1 MHGTYLDKRQMG
13 TAFSRGELDDTMDQY
28 EGDGTTTSVAVDEV
42 AEHEA
47 PSGMALHTSPLP
59 QPKTAVCYRV
69 GHFVVV
75 VGADG
80 TSQLFNLHQL
90 KMDVIES
97 V

>member
-1 MHGTYLDKRQMG
+1 MVRIPDKRQMG
-13 TAFSRGELDDTMDQY
+13 TAFSRGELAETMDQF

-59 QPKTAVCYRV
+59 QPKTAVCYRI

>member
-1 MHGTYLDKRQMG
+1 MG
-13 TAFSRGELDDTMDQY
+13 GAFSSGHLTDTMEQY
-28 EGDGTTTSVAVDEV
+28 EGDGVTTSVAVDEV

-47 PSGMALHTSPLP
+47 PRGMALHTSPLP
-59 QPKTAVCYRV
+59 QEKTAVCYRI